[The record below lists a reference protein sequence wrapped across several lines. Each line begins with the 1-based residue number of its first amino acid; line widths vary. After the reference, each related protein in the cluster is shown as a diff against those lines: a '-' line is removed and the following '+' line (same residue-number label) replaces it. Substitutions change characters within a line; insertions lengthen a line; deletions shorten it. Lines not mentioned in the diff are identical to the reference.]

1 MNKILI
7 LDIGNSLI
15 KISIID
21 KNRIENTYLFGTRNF
36 NKWKLDIKNL
46 LYKLDYEKVII
57 GSVVPSVNKKIK
69 LLFPK
74 NKKIYFIKNSDF
86 NFLKLD
92 KDINIENVGLDILG
106 FSYYLIEN
114 SNNSIGISFGT
125 AIFSVIINN
134 KKIMGVSILPSIN
147 KAFEDLKTNTEL
159 INDFEIKNIRKD
171 FGFNTNEC
179 IESGYYHII
188 FGTINSMINYAYD
201 KYDVKDVFITGG
213 NYRNIDKFK
222 FDKKFNILNDQEQIV
237 TLGYLLLYKNFLN

>member
-15 KISIID
+15 KISVIYEN
-21 KNRIENTYLFGTRNF
+21 KIEETYLFGTRNF
-36 NKWKLDIKNL
+36 NKWKNDIKNL
-46 LYKLDYEKVII
+46 LYKLDYNEAII
-57 GSVVPSVNKKIK
+57 GSVVPSLNKKIES
-69 LLFPK
+69 LFPE
-74 NKKIYFIKNSDF
+74 NKKIYFINNSDF

-92 KDINIENVGLDILG
+92 KEINIQNVGLDILA

-125 AIFSVIINN
+125 AIFSVIIEN

-147 KAFEDLKTNTEL
+147 KAFQDLKTNTEL

-201 KYDVKDVFITGG
+201 KYNVKDVFITGG
-213 NYRNIDKFK
+213 NYRNINKFE

>member
-15 KISIID
+15 KISII
-21 KNRIENTYLFGTRNF
+21 NRNKIEDTYLFGTRNF
-36 NKWKLDIKNL
+36 DKWKFDIKNL
-46 LYKLDYEKVII
+46 LHRLNYKEAII
-57 GSVVPSVNKKIK
+57 GSVAPSINEKIQ
-69 LLFPK
+69 LLFPE

-86 NFLKLD
+86 AFLKSD
-92 KDINIENVGLDILG
+92 KKIDIENVGLDILG

-114 SNNSIGISFGT
+114 SANSIGISFGT
-125 AIFSVIINN
+125 AIFSIIIKN

-147 KAFEDLKTNTEL
+147 KAFQDLTKNTEL
-159 INDFEIKNIRKD
+159 INNFKIENIRKD

-201 KYDVKDVFITGG
+201 KYCIKDVFITGG
-213 NYRNIDKFK
+213 NYRNINEFK
-222 FDKKFNILNDQEQIV
+222 FDKKFNISNKQEQIV

>member
-1 MNKILI
+1 MNRILI

-15 KISIID
+15 KISMISDNKID
-21 KNRIENTYLFGTRNF
+21 NTYLYGTRNLD
-36 NKWKLDIKNL
+36 KWKSDIKKL
-46 LYKLDYEKVII
+46 LNTLDYSEAII
-57 GSVVPSVNKKIK
+57 GSVVPSINKKIQ
-69 LLFPK
+69 LLFPD

-86 NFLKLD
+86 NFLKFG
-92 KDINIENVGLDILG
+92 KEINIENVGLDILA

-125 AIFSVIINN
+125 AIFSIVIRN

-147 KAFEDLKTNTEL
+147 KAFQDLKNNTEL
-159 INDFEIKNIRKD
+159 INDFEIENIRKD
-171 FGFNTNEC
+171 FGMNTNEC

-201 KYDVKDVFITGG
+201 KYNAKDVFITGG
-213 NYRNIDKFK
+213 NYKNINKFE